1 MAKDRISRET
11 AENVPLPPH
20 TWYIRSIN
28 WLLKQP
34 KVKENI
40 KSVPLNE
47 PLYKSLLEHGMKSPI
62 LTMPNWYPI
71 AGSQRLRAFAE
82 IVEKFPERG

>member
-1 MAKDRISRET
+1 MANDRVSRET
-11 AENVPLPPH
+11 AELTPLPPH
-20 TWYIRSIN
+20 TWYIRSVK
-28 WLLKQP
+28 WLLDQP

-47 PLYKSLLEHGMKSPI
+47 PLMYSLQEHGMQSPI

-71 AGSQRLRAFAE
+71 AGSQRL
-82 IVEKFPERG
+82 